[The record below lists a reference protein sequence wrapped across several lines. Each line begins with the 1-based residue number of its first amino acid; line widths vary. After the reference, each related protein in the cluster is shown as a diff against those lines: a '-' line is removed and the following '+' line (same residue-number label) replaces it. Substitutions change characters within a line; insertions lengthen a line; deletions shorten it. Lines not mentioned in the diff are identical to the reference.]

1 MYQGLEN
8 PLSWNLFI
16 GSKIWNNKVYL
27 KEVLHERKSI
37 AAMHAIKNILHHK
50 KWFAKNISNETLN
63 YLAMF

>member
-1 MYQGLEN
+1 MCQGLEN
-8 PLSWNLFI
+8 PLNWNLFI

-50 KWFAKNISNETLN
+50 K
-63 YLAMF
+63 